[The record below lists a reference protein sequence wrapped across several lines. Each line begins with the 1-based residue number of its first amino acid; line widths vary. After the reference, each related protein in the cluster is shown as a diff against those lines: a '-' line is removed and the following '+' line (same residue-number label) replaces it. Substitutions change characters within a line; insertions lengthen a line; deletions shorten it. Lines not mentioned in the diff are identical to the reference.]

1 MLHEND
7 RGIGEE
13 VLKRVYGKLYVR
25 GESASQGHAEY
36 SDGTDCEQRG
46 VSTQDLL
53 CQRHGV

>member
-46 VSTQDLL
+46 VSAQDLL
-53 CQRHGV
+53 CQ